1 MKKILITGAGSGL
14 GKELALIYAEKGNHI
29 ILVGR
34 NQKKL
39 EDVSILLKEKGATSE
54 CLICDIS
61 NYDSVCKLKE
71 SVSKNHKSLDYLINC
86 AGLGFFGPLADLKIE
101 DLNMM
106 IDINVK
112 GTIMITKAL
121 LPIVN
126 ERLINIVSTAGLR
139 GKPNEAAYVAS
150 KFAVR
155 GFTESLQKELVD
167 KELKITAVYMGGMAT
182 PFWDDSTH
190 IKDKSRLRLPSDVAK
205 FIKSQDDGRA
215 EIIVE

>member
-14 GKELALIYAEKGNHI
+14 GKELALIYAENGNHI

-34 NQKKL
+34 SIQKL
-39 EDVSILLKEKGATSE
+39 EVVSELIKEKGSSSE
-54 CLICDIS
+54 CLACDIS
-61 NYDSVCKLKE
+61 SSDSVKILLDN
-71 SVSKNHKSLDYLINC
+71 VSKNHVSIDYLINC
-86 AGLGFFGPLADLKIE
+86 AGIGFFGPLLKLTIDE
-101 DLNMM
+101 LNIM

-112 GTIMITKAL
+112 GTIMITQSL
-121 LPIVN
+121 LPMTT
-126 ERLINIVSTAGLR
+126 ERIINIVSTAGLR

-155 GFTESLQKELVD
+155 GFTESIQKEFVD
-167 KELKITAVYMGGMAT
+167 EELKITAVYMGGMAT

-190 IKDKSRLRLPSDVAK
+190 IKDKSRLRSPLDVAK
-205 FIKSQDDGRA
+205 VIKANDDGRH